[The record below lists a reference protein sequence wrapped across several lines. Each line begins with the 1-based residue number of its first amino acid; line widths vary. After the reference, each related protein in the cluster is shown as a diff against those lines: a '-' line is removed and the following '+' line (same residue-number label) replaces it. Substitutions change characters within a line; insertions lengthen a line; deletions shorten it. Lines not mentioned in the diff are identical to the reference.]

1 MVLAGSPAVLRRS
14 TRWAREVRGAG
25 LDEDWTLVLLG
36 VVVLLA
42 TIGLAVA
49 AAWTVH
55 QRDAALR
62 DATAAGQR
70 LDGGGLD
77 YKLYHDLITMQQDEV
92 ALFQARVDSAAQG
105 PELRDPHAD
114 LATVDS
120 DLARLKAQI
129 GISVRVERDI
139 SLISGEMTPFF
150 AVEASAQD
158 DNRQGL
164 PVGAAYLREASQYLT
179 GETLR
184 SAADIRQM
192 DEAQVSADD
201 WEASSLPWPLLVIGL
216 ITLVC
221 LVGAQILTARY
232 TRCQFDPWLLLSTAA
247 TVLVLIWSVTALS
260 VSLHEVGSD
269 TSPYAR
275 EASAL
280 AQVLVVGLQDHND
293 DLLTQ
298 ADHGEDCSASTS
310 AVAHRYQV
318 TCAFETQVVNSMK
331 PKGQLTTDLD
341 KASADAPDQL
351 ARGHITAALAAK
363 RSWLGGEEGE
373 KGLPTLQNL
382 AIKAENPGSGKYPPR
397 YSRTF
402 EEFLAPFTSPE
413 TDNDTE
419 VVSEPFQRFQ
429 QAVLD
434 AIDQEWASYN
444 GQASSARAALSG
456 AVTGAVLLG
465 LLAAAAGGLGMA
477 LRVAEYWSAGRRTA

>member
-1 MVLAGSPAVLRRS
+1 MVLAGTPAVLRRS
-14 TRWAREVRGAG
+14 TRWVREVRDAG
-25 LDEDWTLVLLG
+25 LEEDWTLVLLG

-77 YKLYHDLITMQQDEV
+77 YTLYRDLITMQQDEV

-105 PELRDPHAD
+105 PDLRDPYGD

-129 GISVRVERDI
+129 GISVRIERDI

-150 AVEASAQD
+150 SVEASAQD

-179 GETLR
+179 GETLH
-184 SAADIRQM
+184 SAADIRQV
-192 DEAQVSADD
+192 DEAQVSTDD
-201 WEASSLPWPLLVIGL
+201 SEASAVPWPLLAIGL

-221 LVGAQILTARY
+221 LMGVQILTARY
-232 TRCQFDPWLLLSTAA
+232 TRCQFDPWLLLSTAV

-280 AQVLVVGLQDHND
+280 AQVLVVGLEDHND

-298 ADHGEDCSASTS
+298 ADHGEDCSTSTS
-310 AVAHRYQV
+310 AEAPYRYQV

-331 PKGQLTTDLD
+331 LKGQLTTDLD
-341 KASADAPDQL
+341 VASTDAPDQL
-351 ARGHITAALAAK
+351 ARGYITTALAAK
-363 RSWLGGEEGE
+363 RGCLEGEEV
-373 KGLPTLQNL
+373 LPTLQNL
-382 AIKAENPGSGKYPPR
+382 AIKAENPGSGKYEPR
-397 YSRTF
+397 YSSTF
-402 EEFLAPFTSPE
+402 EEFLAPYTSPE
-413 TDNDTE
+413 TDSDQ
-419 VVSEPFQRFQ
+419 VVNESFQPFQ
-429 QAVLD
+429 QAVQA

-444 GQASSARAALSG
+444 GQASSARATLSG
-456 AVTGAVLLG
+456 AVMGAVLLG
-465 LLAAAAGGLGMA
+465 LLAAAAGSLGMA